1 MEAARAQVGDLSWRD
16 VRLFFE
22 QRKDTSVI
30 GFGAAP
36 GQECARLACFPSTA
50 GTARWIFDLPH
61 VAARP
66 LLGQLGRDL
75 GDEFDA
81 AQVSGSVSLD
91 IPEDEA
97 QPVNGRVQLVFD
109 HWPLFAPVEAEP
121 LLGGTFSVLSNLVAS
136 ADGLRWELPRVELT
150 MPVFS
155 LSGKGSL
162 QLGRDKRFALHVEGE
177 RTCRQLRALLPPS
190 QQLDTL
196 RKWLDHP
203 SRAAAVLGKKP
214 GAGLGLRWEAVAG
227 NGFSP
232 HPELRFSAG
241 CGLAPW
247 PTGS

>member
-1 MEAARAQVGDLSWRD
+1 VK
-16 VRLFFE
+16 LFFE
-22 QRKDTSVI
+22 QRKDMSVI

-36 GQECARLACFPSTA
+36 GQERARLACFPSTA
-50 GTARWIFDLPH
+50 GMARWIFDLPH

-81 AQVSGSVSLD
+81 AQVAGSVSLD

-97 QPVNGRVQLVFD
+97 QPVSGRVQLVFD

-155 LSGKGSL
+155 LVGRGSL
-162 QLGRDKRFALHVEGE
+162 QLGRDKRFALDVEGE

-190 QQLDTL
+190 QQLDTV

-203 SRAAAVLGKKP
+203 SRAAAVLGKS
-214 GAGLGLRWEAVAG
+214 AGLGVRWEAVAE
-227 NGFSP
+227 NGYSA
-232 HPELRFSAG
+232 HPKLRFSPG

-247 PTGS
+247 PAGS